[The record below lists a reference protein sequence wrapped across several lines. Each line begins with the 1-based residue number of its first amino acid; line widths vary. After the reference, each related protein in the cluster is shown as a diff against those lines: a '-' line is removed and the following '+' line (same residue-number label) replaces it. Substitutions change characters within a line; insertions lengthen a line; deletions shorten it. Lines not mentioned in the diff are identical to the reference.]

1 MTIRLSQLTEP
12 WQKARFAVCLSWSLC
27 ALIAGCKVYPEPERK
42 SINELYFDALAANTR
57 TPEQTL
63 GANPSARSTM
73 VAGSSVPR
81 NPKASESSSGQHVAE
96 SFAGDQFQKP
106 QTEVPPVPPESALP
120 LIPPSDTSA
129 VEATDVD
136 VTPLKTVPNSSDTAP
151 PASATPSAETEFTA
165 PRAELLQPQKRSRSA
180 ATAMA
185 QDSAW
190 SSTLVV
196 SADKKPDGWKKH
208 QETHSRSTHVR
219 QVSHNTQA
227 ASTAIVAGSHTTGHV
242 TESFEETDIQ
252 QALQLIASQAG
263 ITIIVDENVEGQV
276 TTLIENEPFETALRK
291 VVLPLGLVFRQTG
304 PTEYIVTTTD
314 PTSALFSR
322 VSDRNEFRPLHLSP
336 DELVKLLP
344 ARESKYVTIID
355 KRNLLIIEAPQEIA
369 APIME
374 RLRAADSPIPQ
385 VELEAIVCVIAPDRS
400 FKSGLDWGHAVTLNG
415 SDLFRIGMTG
425 LAISGA
431 GSGTGTSDA
440 FSSFAVTST
449 FVKLLAQEGYLTIRA
464 APRVTARDG
473 EPAKIAITRQSF
485 FSTQPNSAN
494 AFFRQELQDV
504 EAGITL
510 EITPIVR
517 GENITVKIEKAE
529 VSEDIR
535 TTDVN
540 ASIANNPY
548 PLINRRS
555 VATTVSVKDEET
567 IVIGGLVQRQTVDRI
582 ARIPVLGSIPYAGR
596 MFQTVEKLEQDAEVV
611 IFISPR
617 IVTSGPACTAAT
629 TPAPVSQAD
638 GLDVPK

>member
-1 MTIRLSQLTEP
+1 MITCLSQRTKP
-12 WQKARFAVCLSWSLC
+12 WQKARFVTCLAWSLC

-42 SINELYFDALAANTR
+42 SINELYFEALAANTR

-63 GANPSARSTM
+63 GANPSAGSTM
-73 VAGSSVPR
+73 IAGGATGPR
-81 NPKASESSSGQHVAE
+81 NPKATSMQPQSIAE
-96 SFAGDQFQKP
+96 APTVSTNEQP

-120 LIPPSDTSA
+120 LIPPS
-129 VEATDVD
+129 EAEPAAAA
-136 VTPLKTVPNSSDTAP
+136 PLMTVPGPSDSGT
-151 PASATPSAETEFTA
+151 STPSLPSADIGTTLQGTA
-165 PRAELLQPQKRSRSA
+165 VPRPRQGAELSVN
-180 ATAMA
+180 

-196 SADKKPDGWKKH
+196 SADRNSAGGWKKR
-208 QETHSRSTHVR
+208 QNAFVRSSGV
-219 QVSHNTQA
+219 QPVSHSSQEL
-227 ASTAIVAGSHTTGHV
+227 SSAIVLTSHAAGNV
-242 TESFEETDIQ
+242 TESFDETDIR

-263 ITIIVDENVEGQV
+263 VTVIVDENVEGSV
-276 TTLIENEPFETALRK
+276 TTLIENEPFETALKK
-291 VVLPLGLVFRQTG
+291 VVLPLGLIFRKTG
-304 PTEYIVTTTD
+304 PSEYIVATSD
-314 PTSALFSR
+314 PASPLFSR
-322 VSDRNEFRPLHLSP
+322 VADRNEYRPLHLGP

-344 ARESKYVTIID
+344 AREAKYVTVID
-355 KRNLLIIEAPQEIA
+355 KRNLLIIEAPQEIS
-369 APIME
+369 APILD
-374 RLRAADSPIPQ
+374 RLRAADNPIPQ

-485 FSTQPNSAN
+485 FATQPNSAN

-510 EITPIVR
+510 EITPVVR

-540 ASIANNPY
+540 ANIANNPY

-555 VATTVSVKDEET
+555 VATTVNVKDEET

-629 TPAPVSQAD
+629 TPAPVSPAD
-638 GLDVPK
+638 GFDVPN